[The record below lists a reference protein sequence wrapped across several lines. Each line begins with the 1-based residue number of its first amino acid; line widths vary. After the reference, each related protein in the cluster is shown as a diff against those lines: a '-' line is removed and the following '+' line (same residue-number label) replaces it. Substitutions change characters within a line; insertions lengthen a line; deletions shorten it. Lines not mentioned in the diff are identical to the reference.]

1 MSFTCFFLSSLVE
14 QVLFCFTKLFFFSFF
29 LFTLT
34 KRLELAHVD
43 ALLNVK

>member
-1 MSFTCFFLSSLVE
+1 MFFSLFISGTGF
-14 QVLFCFTKLFFFSFF
+14 VLFHQAILFFFF

>member
-14 QVLFCFTKLFFFSFF
+14 QVLFCFTKLFFFFF
-29 LFTLT
+29 FFTLT

>member
-1 MSFTCFFLSSLVE
+1 MFFSLFISGTGC
-14 QVLFCFTKLFFFSFF
+14 VLFHQAILFS

>member
-1 MSFTCFFLSSLVE
+1 MFFSLFISRTGF
-14 QVLFCFTKLFFFSFF
+14 VLFHQAILFFF

>member
-14 QVLFCFTKLFFFSFF
+14 QVLFCFTKLFFFFK
-29 LFTLT
+29 FTLT

>member
-14 QVLFCFTKLFFFSFF
+14 QVLFCFTKLFFFFF